1 MRIDG
6 TVTNDRL
13 QTAIIE
19 AIATVNQELKPFQSA
34 VKNSDVFTLE
44 ELESEQINGESILL
58 QRYKRA
64 VYCLTV
70 ANLYERY
77 RAYDTTKDGAEKAEE
92 FENSVDDLR
101 RDARFAIR
109 DILGK
114 TRINV
119 ELI

>member
-1 MRIDG
+1 M
-6 TVTNDRL
+6 
-13 QTAIIE
+13 
-19 AIATVNQELKPFQSA
+19 
-34 VKNSDVFTLE
+34 
-44 ELESEQINGESILL
+44 ESEQINGESILV
-58 QRYKRA
+58 QRYKRG

-114 TRINV
+114 TRVDV